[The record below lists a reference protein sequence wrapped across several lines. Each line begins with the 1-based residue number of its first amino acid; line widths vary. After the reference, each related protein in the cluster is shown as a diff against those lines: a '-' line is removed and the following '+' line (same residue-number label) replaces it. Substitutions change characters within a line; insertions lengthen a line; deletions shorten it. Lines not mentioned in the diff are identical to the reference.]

1 MTRVCH
7 RGAVPCGL
15 PGVRV
20 VFMPQHPTT
29 AGLVTIPRIWYPGG
43 VNGRATVLDR
53 VERAT
58 RRGPDLVTLWRDVG
72 RLLGEVVPHAY
83 APCFF
88 TVDPTSLLVT
98 SHFQEGLPEIP
109 AAWLGRE
116 YAAPDHNSMT
126 EVLVSPRGVGTL
138 HEATGGHPER
148 SRKYREEMQ
157 PFGVDQE
164 LLVALRTRD
173 GEPWGVMGLYREAGA
188 PLFDDTDVALLR
200 TLAPMLAEATRSA
213 LLTGQ
218 ACEPDLPD
226 APGLLVLDDR
236 LAVESL
242 TPTAASWLEALGG
255 SAGSPPASVLAAAGQ
270 ALTTAGAPVLSRAP
284 SDGAGWVALHA
295 SALDP
300 AAGADAGPAVGR
312 RISVILQAAG
322 SGHLA
327 SLLMAAHGLT
337 ARERDVAGLVLRGA
351 TTASAA
357 QALAISEHTVQQHL
371 KSVFDKTGVRSRRE
385 LVSVVFHRHYEP
397 RVRDNERR
405 AVAGRAARGG
415 PMAGAS

>member
-1 MTRVCH
+1 M
-7 RGAVPCGL
+7 
-15 PGVRV
+15 
-20 VFMPQHPTT
+20 
-29 AGLVTIPRIWYPGG
+29 
-43 VNGRATVLDR
+43 LDR

-58 RRGPDLVTLWRDVG
+58 RRGSDLVTLWRDVG
-72 RLLGEVVPHAY
+72 RLLGEAVPHAY

-98 SHFQEGLPEIP
+98 SHVQEGVPEIP

-126 EVLVSPRGVGTL
+126 EVLLSARGVGTL
-138 HEATGGHPER
+138 HEATGGRPEL
-148 SRKYREEMQ
+148 SRKYHEEMQ

-173 GEPWGVMGLYREAGA
+173 GEPWGVMGLYREVGA
-188 PLFDDTDVALLR
+188 PLFDDADVALVR
-200 TLAPMLAEATRSA
+200 TVAPALAEAARTA

-218 ACEPDLPD
+218 AREPDLPD
-226 APGLLVLDDR
+226 APGLLVLDER
-236 LAVESL
+236 LTVESL
-242 TPTAASWLEALGG
+242 TPAAGSWLEALGG
-255 SAGSPPASVLAAAGQ
+255 SAGSPPASVLAAAGR
-270 ALTTAGAPVLSRAP
+270 ALATAGAPVLSRAP
-284 SDGAGWVALHA
+284 SDGAGWVAVHA

-300 AAGADAGPAVGR
+300 ATGPATGPGPAGGR
-312 RISVILQAAG
+312 RVSVILQAAG

-357 QALAISEHTVQQHL
+357 RALAISEHTVQQHL

-415 PMAGAS
+415 PVTGVG